1 MGHTIQYYDYPEN
14 TDKKKVEQEL
24 ANYVAKRCFQE
35 GGHLSKIRWIDSE
48 PCAND
53 DEAHE
58 KIERLDKGWY
68 DCIAVKYYDAYNV
81 PETEKIKA
89 LRAANTQ
96 AYCKYKE
103 LASAFHFA
111 NDFGT
116 RIPFAVGSRADAL
129 AQLQNRYFF
138 RATPQTRVEVGSTTT
153 ASVLSCGPR
162 YVIVEAFGVEV
173 SMGTGALSA
182 FEYIEDASKSFKV
195 GMGIPVAVEALEV
208 DARAKTVN
216 IRVSHSL
223 LERMSAK
230 VEGVS
235 ESMIGGRYLATIVN
249 VTDKYYHVVLDGLKI
264 RGVIPKTQN
273 ISNEMLMI
281 GDKVSMLV
289 RYINKEQ
296 ALVIGGCHKI

>member
-111 NDFGT
+111 N
-116 RIPFAVGSRADAL
+116 AKA
-129 AQLQNRYFF
+129 
-138 RATPQTRVEVGSTTT
+138 
-153 ASVLSCGPR
+153 
-162 YVIVEAFGVEV
+162 
-173 SMGTGALSA
+173 
-182 FEYIEDASKSFKV
+182 EYIRLQKLWLQDCAE
-195 GMGIPVAVEALEV
+195 IP
-208 DARAKTVN
+208 AKK
-216 IRVSHSL
+216 L
-223 LERMSAK
+223 LPCLQCRFAPRNNAQPHCCS
-230 VEGVS
+230 
-235 ESMIGGRYLATIVN
+235 
-249 VTDKYYHVVLDGLKI
+249 
-264 RGVIPKTQN
+264 
-273 ISNEMLMI
+273 
-281 GDKVSMLV
+281 
-289 RYINKEQ
+289 
-296 ALVIGGCHKI
+296 

>member
-1 MGHTIQYYDYPEN
+1 
-14 TDKKKVEQEL
+14 
-24 ANYVAKRCFQE
+24 
-35 GGHLSKIRWIDSE
+35 
-48 PCAND
+48 
-53 DEAHE
+53 
-58 KIERLDKGWY
+58 
-68 DCIAVKYYDAYNV
+68 
-81 PETEKIKA
+81 
-89 LRAANTQ
+89 
-96 AYCKYKE
+96 
-103 LASAFHFA
+103 
-111 NDFGT
+111 
-116 RIPFAVGSRADAL
+116 
-129 AQLQNRYFF
+129 
-138 RATPQTRVEVGSTTT
+138 
-153 ASVLSCGPR
+153 
-162 YVIVEAFGVEV
+162 
-173 SMGTGALSA
+173 MGTGALSA
-182 FEYIEDASKSFKV
+182 FEYIEDASKSFKR
-195 GMGIPVAVEALEV
+195 GMCIPVAVEALEV

-296 ALVIGGCHKI
+296 ALVIGGCHTI